1 MNLADIRK
9 KAEENR
15 RTATAV
21 SSGDVEESAQLPEM
35 DVPEISVPA
44 EPGLDSIQTP
54 MEDSADDSS
63 IFAFPLVE
71 EEILE
76 PGSFTPDIRLDDPFP
91 GNLPASDVAAKV
103 NEEECQPVLTVNPSI
118 AKRLAGYN
126 PLEAILSG
134 RESASDADDKIL
146 FQSHSYGSEE
156 IEEYLCFRVAHEEYA
171 ISIMAIKEIVK
182 PREVTEVPRM
192 PLFISGVLSLRG
204 VIIPVMDMRIRL
216 SLPASAATGRERI
229 VVLKR
234 DSGFCGVLVDEVI
247 QVARVNKG
255 DIEEPPAVLDGID
268 RDFVTGLGH
277 FDSRILILLN
287 LETILDIGVH

>member
-15 RTATAV
+15 KTAAAV
-21 SSGDVEESAQLPEM
+21 SVETVAESVPLPEI
-35 DVPEISVPA
+35 DIPEIAVA
-44 EPGLDSIQTP
+44 DEPCVDSLQVQ
-54 MEDSADDSS
+54 MEDSVDDPS
-63 IFAFPLVE
+63 IFAFPLGE

-76 PGSFTPDIRLDDPFP
+76 PDTYTPDLCLDAPFP
-91 GNLPASDVAAKV
+91 GDLPASDLATKV
-103 NEEECQPVLTVNPSI
+103 NEEKCQPLSTVNPSI
-118 AKRLAGYN
+118 ARRLTGYS
-126 PLEAILSG
+126 PLETILSG

-229 VVLKR
+229 VVLKK
-234 DSGFCGVLVDEVI
+234 DSGFCGVHVDEVI
-247 QVARVNKG
+247 QVARIKKS

-277 FDSRILILLN
+277 FDNRILILLN